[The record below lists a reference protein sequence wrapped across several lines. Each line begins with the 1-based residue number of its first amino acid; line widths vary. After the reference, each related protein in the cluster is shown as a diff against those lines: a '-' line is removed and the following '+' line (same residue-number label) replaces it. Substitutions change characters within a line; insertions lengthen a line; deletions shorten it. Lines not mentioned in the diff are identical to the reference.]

1 MLRLVGRKGDGWLP
15 SLSWVGVDG
24 LGRGNRVID
33 EAAEGS
39 GRDPRE
45 IRRLLKIGV
54 VEGQS
59 LQWVEQLRPM
69 ALEHGVS
76 TFISMGDDP

>member
-33 EAAEGS
+33 EAAEGLGATR
-39 GRDPRE
+39 GRSA
-45 IRRLLKIGV
+45 GC
-54 VEGQS
+54 
-59 LQWVEQLRPM
+59 
-69 ALEHGVS
+69 
-76 TFISMGDDP
+76 